1 MNPLPGLQ
9 RLLARLALGLCLLA
23 SQQHAIAHWL
33 SHAVAATHA
42 KAPGAPA
49 GDHCA
54 DCDSLVAFEASSTA
68 ASLPLPPAPAFT
80 QARLVVRPAAP
91 PAVAAPPVY
100 LSRAPPLPR

>member
-1 MNPLPGLQ
+1 MNSLPGLQ

-49 GDHCA
+49 GEHCA
-54 DCDSLVAFEASSTA
+54 DCDSLVAFEASPTA
-68 ASLPLPPAPAFT
+68 ASVQLPPAPAFA
-80 QARLVVRPAAP
+80 QARVAARHAAP
-91 PAVAAPPVY
+91 PAAAAPPVY